1 MTGIDSTTING
12 GNNVLP
18 PYASNTDPQ
27 SFLSTGTYNA
37 SQYGAAWTDPPGTV
51 ISCSGKLMGGGKY
64 KKRTIKVRKHR
75 GTRKRYTLNSKK
87 MKFKKKGSRKSNDTI
102 NFGELKW
109 GSFTKQFKAY
119 NREGGNA
126 KNLREFAKIVLNPN
140 GNFAEKTKNRA
151 RFYLNVI
158 DKK

>member
-1 MTGIDSTTING
+1 MTGIDPTTING

-18 PYASNTDPQ
+18 PYASNTDPL

-51 ISCSGKLMGGGKY
+51 LSCSGKLMGGGKY
-64 KKRTIKVRKHR
+64 KKKTIKVRKHR
-75 GTRKRYTLNSKK
+75 DTRKKYSRKSKK
-87 MKFKKKGSRKSNDTI
+87 INFKKRGSRKSKDTI
-102 NFGELKW
+102 NFGEIKW

-119 NREGGNA
+119 NREGGKA
-126 KNLREFAKIVLNPN
+126 KNLREFAKIVLVSN
-140 GNFAEKTKNRA
+140 GNFSEKTKHRA